1 MMNEWPA
8 PEWAH
13 VKLGTKIIHV
23 YRYKAGRLYIKEGK
37 VTEIR
42 KCCWTKS
49 NKNDMVEVVF
59 DNDPDDPSEYRKMRR
74 RDVFKMGLIDVKK
87 GIGYFTEEG
96 FYG

>member
-1 MMNEWPA
+1 MI
-8 PEWAH
+8 
-13 VKLGTKIIHV
+13 KLGTKIIGV
-23 YRYKAGRLYIKEGK
+23 YGARHPIMEGK
-37 VTEIR
+37 VIKIR

-49 NKNDMVEVVF
+49 NKNDLVEVVF

-74 RDVFKMGLIDVKK
+74 RNVFKMGLIDVKK